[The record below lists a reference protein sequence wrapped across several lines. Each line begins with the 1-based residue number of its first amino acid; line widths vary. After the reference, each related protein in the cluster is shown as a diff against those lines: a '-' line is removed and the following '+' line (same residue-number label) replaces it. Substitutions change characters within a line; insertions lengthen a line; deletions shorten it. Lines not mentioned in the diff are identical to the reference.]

1 MKRLALLI
9 LLGWSRTG
17 YAWNSTGHKAIAL
30 IAYERPTP
38 VTKQRVD
45 QLLAR
50 HPDYPKW
57 IAGITTADRGRAAFL
72 AASVWPDT
80 IRSDP
85 RFHDDNRQPTAP
97 IKGLPHGAQAR
108 RAGWHFTNMPFTT
121 DGTATVPGAVPNI
134 ITKLEEFANI
144 GRMPV

>member
-30 IAYERPTP
+30 IAYERLTP

-85 RFHDDNRQPTAP
+85 RFPLRSD
-97 IKGLPHGAQAR
+97 AR
-108 RAGWHFTNMPFTT
+108 RKGQDCARAARVAAHRGS
-121 DGTATVPGAVPNI
+121 GQ
-134 ITKLEEFANI
+134 
-144 GRMPV
+144 